1 VHKTARTIA
10 GIIAVVA
17 SAQEPARAQGFE
29 TQTPRNGACF
39 YEDTNF
45 RGRYFCVS
53 AGDSMQTVA
62 AEANDKVSSVR
73 VLGAAEV
80 TAFRDV
86 RFQGQSLV
94 LSDDV
99 DNLRDRGFD
108 NMLSSVRVRQISG
121 GGGVGR
127 GRPPGGT
134 QNPDVIV
141 RRAYQDILGRDPDP
155 SGLRTFRSRIIDDG
169 WTEQQVRQSLRESDE
184 YREKN
189 TMTMQKARDIVR
201 QAYLSV
207 LNREPDPASESWVQR
222 VYRDRWSQAQVE
234 AELRKSPEYRNR

>member
-1 VHKTARTIA
+1 MRRAAQTIA

-17 SAQEPARAQGFE
+17 TAQGSALAQGFE
-29 TQTPRNGACF
+29 TRTPRDGACF

-53 AGDSMQTVA
+53 AGSSLQTVA
-62 AEANDKVSSVR
+62 DEANDKISSVR
-73 VLGAAEV
+73 VFGAAEV

-94 LSDDV
+94 VSEDV
-99 DNLRDRGFD
+99 RNLRDRGFD
-108 NMLSSVRVRQISG
+108 NMLSSVRVRQVSG
-121 GGGVGR
+121 GGGFGR

-141 RRAYQDILGRDPDP
+141 RRAFQDVLGRDPDP

-169 WTEQQVRQSLRESDE
+169 WTEQQVRQALRESDE

-201 QAYLSV
+201 QAYLAV
-207 LNREPDPASESWVQR
+207 LNREPDPASEGWVQR
-222 VYRDRWSQAQVE
+222 VYRDKWSQAQVE